1 MNNCLDLFAI
11 TAICHDVTATDE
23 FLTLHGISGDIIC
36 IHCGQE
42 MKSKWGQPHIYRCNP
57 CRISRSIFKD
67 TIFNNCKIGR
77 GKVLLMG
84 YLWLMGST
92 QTEIEKLMQLDDK
105 TVRYWVVLFR
115 QCIEYDLNADQND
128 RMIGGDDIVV
138 EIDETKFGKRKYNRG
153 HRVEGV
159 WVVGGVARTP
169 GREMFAVKV
178 SNRSAATLVQIL
190 QTYVRPGT
198 TIITDCWKG
207 YKTDGLLDLDM
218 LHSTV
223 NHSECFV
230 DPNSGAHTNTIE
242 GTWSGM
248 KVKVPR
254 RHRTEEMITPHLLEF
269 VWRRKYQDNL
279 WERFLDAIK
288 NVYIN
293 IDNEKTV

>member
-1 MNNCLDLFAI
+1 
-11 TAICHDVTATDE
+11 
-23 FLTLHGISGDIIC
+23 
-36 IHCGQE
+36 
-42 MKSKWGQPHIYRCNP
+42 
-57 CRISRSIFKD
+57 
-67 TIFNNCKIGR
+67 
-77 GKVLLMG
+77 
-84 YLWLMGST
+84 
-92 QTEIEKLMQLDDK
+92 
-105 TVRYWVVLFR
+105 
-115 QCIEYDLNADQND
+115 
-128 RMIGGDDIVV
+128 
-138 EIDETKFGKRKYNRG
+138 
-153 HRVEGV
+153 
-159 WVVGGVARTP
+159 
-169 GREMFAVKV
+169 
-178 SNRSAATLVQIL
+178 
-190 QTYVRPGT
+190 
-198 TIITDCWKG
+198 
-207 YKTDGLLDLDM
+207 M